1 MRLIIKPLSLVWLL
15 ILFNLPQAESQKIPD
30 DFINPSRE
38 FSVMPFWFWND
49 TLKDDEIDP
58 ALPY

>member
-15 ILFNLPQAESQKIPD
+15 ILFNLPQAESQKVPD
-30 DFINPSRE
+30 NFINPSRE

-49 TLKDDEIDP
+49 TLKDD
-58 ALPY
+58 